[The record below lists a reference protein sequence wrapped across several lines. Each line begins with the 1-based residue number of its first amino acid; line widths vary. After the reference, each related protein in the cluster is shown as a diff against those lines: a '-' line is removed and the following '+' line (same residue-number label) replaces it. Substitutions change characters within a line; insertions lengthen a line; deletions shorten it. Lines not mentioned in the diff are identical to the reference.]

1 MDGFS
6 ILDPLAWDA
15 TGFKLHP
22 AYAVG
27 NAAGW
32 LSKTGAA
39 ATTNHYLAGRLYVSK
54 SGWLLLSVPN
64 ALVRGVFDAMTAP
77 GAELP
82 LAGALNVPDVKP
94 DLLNAHISVMT
105 ADEVSKIGAN
115 KINERGHNFHYAL
128 GPVKELAPKNID
140 GISRVWAI
148 QVASPELA
156 ALRKSYGLS
165 ALPNGDHQFH
175 ITVAVRRAK
184 VLGNN
189 NVSKFDSATSRGE
202 LKAAAEKVLDV
213 LPGGQAD
220 HVPDEQFP
228 PEALAEGKKHER
240 EHTNNA
246 EVAKEIAK
254 DHLSEE
260 PAYYKKIQ
268 QLEKDGGSVYLDQGR
283 QMLDPLAIQKPIPY
297 DPSKPVF
304 ENIKS
309 QLTEAKRRG
318 DFIRDSDRNHKM
330 WRAQLD
336 PRYRHQLALKAI
348 RGQTERPNLIDQVI
362 ARYGDD
368 VLAQFSP
375 GRK

>member
-6 ILDPLAWDA
+6 ILDPLAWDPA
-15 TGFKLHP
+15 AVKLHP
-22 AYAVG
+22 AYVAG
-27 NAAGW
+27 NTAAW
-32 LSKTGAA
+32 LSKTGSANG
-39 ATTNHYLAGRLYVSK
+39 TNHYLAGRLYVSK

-77 GAELP
+77 GVELP
-82 LAGALNVPDVKP
+82 LAGTMNVPDVKP

-105 ADEVSKIGAN
+105 AEEVEQINKD

-128 GPVKELAPKNID
+128 GPVKEITPKNVN

-175 ITVAVRRAK
+175 ITVAVRRKNVLGANEIAK
-184 VLGNN
+184 VDG
-189 NVSKFDSATSRGE
+189 SRGE
-202 LKAAAEKVLDV
+202 LKAAAEKVHDV
-213 LPGGQAD
+213 LPGGEAD
-220 HVPDEQFP
+220 HKPDSEFP
-228 PEALAEGKKHER
+228 QEALAEGKQHER
-240 EHTNNA
+240 EHTDNA
-246 EVAKEIAK
+246 EIAEEIAK
-254 DHLSEE
+254 DHLSED
-260 PAYYKKIQ
+260 PAYYKKVEQI
-268 QLEKDGGSVYLDQGR
+268 EKGAGSVYLDQSR

-330 WRAQLD
+330 WRSQLD

-368 VLAQFSP
+368 VLAQFP
-375 GRK
+375 TGKK